1 MVMAEEL
8 NRVKK
13 MAKTKLEELIEDI
26 YDSGEGP
33 EIAAFFDF
41 DRTLIAGFSAK
52 AFMQEQIRE
61 RRIPAK
67 AIASTLASIAKYS
80 AGRTNFSGF
89 MAETTKHLAG
99 ETEADLD
106 AVGEKI
112 FREKLVAAIYPEA
125 RALLE
130 AHRAMG
136 HTIAI
141 VSSATKFQ
149 IEAAARE
156 LGIEYILCTDVEIED
171 GVLTGRVLSPTC
183 FGKGKRT
190 AAEDFSEDFGL
201 DMHQSFFY
209 TDSED
214 DLPLLDAVGR
224 PRVVNPSKALAKI
237 ARARTWKTCH
247 FRDREKVKALDV
259 ARAGSVYAMMPASIV
274 LGSPLWAVTGKKRPT
289 LNVGFSVWS
298 EVASAIVGLEYE
310 IEGEEHIWSHRP
322 AIFIFNHQSSI
333 DTVIVA
339 KLLRRDFTG
348 IGKKEIKHFPVIGQA
363 MQFADTIF
371 LDRSSPAKAIEA
383 MRKAGETMME
393 KQLSLCLAPE
403 GTRSVGR
410 ALGPF
415 KKGAFHLALQTK
427 RPLVPIVIHN
437 SADSQPSGNN
447 IARPATIRVTVL
459 PPILTKTWRARSLD
473 KKIAEVRQ
481 QFLDTLGQV
490 DSSPA

>member
-1 MVMAEEL
+1 MARTNIED
-8 NRVKK
+8 
-13 MAKTKLEELIEDI
+13 LIEDI

-41 DRTLIAGFSAK
+41 DRTLISGFSAK
-52 AFMQEQIRE
+52 AFMQEQLRE
-61 RRIPAK
+61 RRLPAK

-106 AVGEKI
+106 EVGEKI

-130 AHRAMG
+130 AHREMG

-201 DMHQSFFY
+201 DMNQSFFY

-214 DLPLLDAVGR
+214 DLPLLDVVGR

-237 ARARTWKTCH
+237 ARARTWKVCN
-247 FRDREKVKALDV
+247 FRDREKVKMLDL
-259 ARAGSVYAMMPASIV
+259 ARAGSVYAMMPTSFALS
-274 LGSPLWAVTGKKRPT
+274 SPLWAVTRKKRPL
-289 LNVGFSVWS
+289 LNVSTTIWA
-298 EVASAIVGLEYE
+298 EAASALVGLEYD

-333 DTVIVA
+333 DTVIIA

-348 IGKKEIKHFPVIGQA
+348 IGKKELKHFPIVGQA
-363 MQFADTIF
+363 MQLSDVVF

-383 MRKAGETMME
+383 MRQAGETMIE
-393 KQLSLCLAPE
+393 KGLSLCLAPE

-427 RPLVPIVIHN
+427 RPIVPIVIHN
-437 SADSQPSGNN
+437 AADSQPSGNN
-447 IARPATIRVTVL
+447 IARPAKIRVTVL
-459 PPILTKTWRARSLD
+459 PPIPTKTWRLRSLNT
-473 KKIAEVRQ
+473 KIAEVRQ
-481 QFLDTLGQV
+481 LYLDTLGQV
-490 DSSPA
+490 DSQSA